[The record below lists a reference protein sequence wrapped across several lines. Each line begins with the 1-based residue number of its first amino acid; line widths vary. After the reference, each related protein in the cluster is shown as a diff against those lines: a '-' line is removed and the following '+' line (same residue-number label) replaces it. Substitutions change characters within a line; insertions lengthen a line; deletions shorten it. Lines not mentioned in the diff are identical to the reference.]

1 MSSLTADFK
10 GLTSKAVKASAEKH
24 GYNQIVSKRKS
35 GFVTAMQTLVTEPM
49 IILLFV
55 AASIYFLTGNP
66 GDGLFLSFAI
76 LLVAGISLFQ
86 ETRSRNA
93 LKKLKEIIQP
103 ETKVI
108 RNQKLEKIS
117 ASKLVLD
124 DIIVVEEGNSVPAD
138 AKIMQS
144 NDFSVNESVLTGE
157 SFSVSKQADENPE
170 IFMGTQVVG
179 GLAVA
184 KVTAIGNKTRLGK
197 IGKSMESQK
206 TEKTLVEKQINSFVK
221 KMVIAG
227 SFFFLLVW
235 ILNYVETQSLLGS
248 LLQAL
253 TLAMSILPEE
263 IPVAFATFMAM
274 GAWRLMKM
282 GIVVKQMKT
291 VESLGSATVICTD
304 KTGTIT
310 QNKMSLAKI
319 VTNKNWEIQDAD
331 AELNTEAKN
340 LIEVSMWASEP
351 IPFDPMEI
359 AIHKAYELNT
369 ASDLRSDFQM
379 VHEYPLSGKPPM
391 MTHIFENKDGKRII
405 AAKGAPEAL
414 LKVSNLD
421 QSAVEHIEKQLNQL
435 ASEGFRVLGVGKVI
449 TNVEK
454 FPEIQQDL
462 KFEFLGLIAFYDPPK
477 ENISK
482 VFENF
487 YSAGLQVKIITGDN
501 AVTTGEIAR
510 QINFRNAGK
519 SMDGEELL
527 KLSEEE
533 LKEKVK
539 TINIFTRMF
548 PEAKLK
554 IINALKANN
563 EIVAMTG
570 DGVNDGPALK
580 AAHIGIAMGKKGSE
594 IAKKAASLILV
605 KDDLSGMVD
614 AVEMGRRIYN
624 NLKKAI
630 QYIISIHIPII
641 LTVFIPLALG
651 WIYPNIFSP
660 VHIIFLELIMGPT
673 CSIIYENEPAEAN
686 ILKQK
691 PRPATQSFFNVKE
704 LSLSIIQ
711 GMGISVGTLGIYRFA
726 VSSGFSEDLTR
737 SMVFSCLI
745 AANIFLTLVNRSFFY
760 SAVTSLSYKNN
771 LIPIIIGITT
781 ILSAAMLFWEP
792 LRLFFEFGQISF
804 KQLVLCIATGFL
816 SVIWIEAYKLYKRRS
831 KLLRSKLKKH

>member
-10 GLTSKAVKASAEKH
+10 GLTSKAAKASAEKH

-35 GFVTAMQTLVTEPM
+35 GFITAMRTLVTEPM

-55 AASIYFLTGNP
+55 AAIIYFLTGNP

-86 ETRSRNA
+86 ENRSRNA
-93 LKKLKEIIQP
+93 LNKLKEIIQP

-138 AKIMQS
+138 ARIMQS

-197 IGKSMESQK
+197 IGKSMDSQK
-206 TEKTLVEKQINSFVK
+206 TEKTLLERQINNFVK

-227 SFFFLLVW
+227 SFFFILVW
-235 ILNYVETQSLLGS
+235 ILNYVETLSILES

-291 VESLGSATVICTD
+291 VESLGSATVICAD

-331 AELNTEAKN
+331 ANLNTEAKN

-369 ASDLRSDFQM
+369 ESDLRSDFHM

-391 MTHIFENKDGKRII
+391 MTHIFENKDEKRII

-414 LKVSNLD
+414 LKVSNLEE
-421 QSAVEHIEKQLNQL
+421 SVIEHIEKQLNQL
-435 ASEGFRVLGVGKVI
+435 ASEGFRVLGVGEVKEK
-449 TNVEK
+449 VEK
-454 FPEIQQDL
+454 LPKIQQDL

-482 VFENF
+482 VFEDF

-501 AVTTGEIAR
+501 AVTTAEIAR
-510 QINFRNAGK
+510 QINFKNSGK

-711 GMGISVGTLGIYRFA
+711 GIGISVGTLGIYRFA

-760 SAVTSLSYKNN
+760 SAVATLSYKNS
-771 LIPIIIGITT
+771 LIPIIIGITM
-781 ILSAAMLFWEP
+781 ILSAAMLFWKP
-792 LRLFFEFGQISF
+792 LRLFFEFGQISIT
-804 KQLVLCIATGFL
+804 QLILCITTGFL
-816 SVIWIEAYKLYKRRS
+816 SVIWIEAYKLYKRRT
-831 KLLRSKLKKH
+831 KN

>member
-1 MSSLTADFK
+1 MSNFTTNFK
-10 GLTSKAVKASAEKH
+10 GLTSEAVKASAESD
-24 GYNQIVSKRKS
+24 GYNQIESKKKS
-35 GFVTAMQTLVTEPM
+35 GFFTAIQTLITEPM

-55 AASIYFLTGNP
+55 AAIIYFLTGNP

-108 RNQKLEKIS
+108 RNNKLEKIS
-117 ASKLVLD
+117 ASKLVLN
-124 DIIVVEEGNSVPAD
+124 DIIVVEEGSSVPAD
-138 AKIMQS
+138 ATILQS
-144 NDFSVNESVLTGE
+144 NDFSVNEAVLTGE
-157 SFSVSKQADENPE
+157 SFSVSKQPEENPE
-170 IFMGTQVVG
+170 IYMGTQVVG

-206 TEKTLVEKQINSFVK
+206 HEKTLLEKQINNFVK

-235 ILNYVETQSLLGS
+235 ILNYLETQSILES

-291 VESLGSATVICTD
+291 VESLGSASVICAD

-319 VTNKNWEIQDAD
+319 VTSENWEIQDLNA
-331 AELNTEAKN
+331 ALNTKAKR
-340 LIEVSMWASEP
+340 LLEVSMWASEP

-359 AIHKAYELNT
+359 AIHNTYDLNT
-369 ASDLRSDFQM
+369 DVDLRKEFKM
-379 VHEYPLSGKPPM
+379 IHEYPLSGKPPM
-391 MTHIFENKDGKRII
+391 MTHIFENNLGKRII

-414 LKVSNLD
+414 LKVSDLD
-421 QSAVEHIEKQLNQL
+421 ERTKELIEKQLNNL
-435 ASEGFRVLGVGKVI
+435 ASEGFRVLGVGEVNTEI
-449 TNVEK
+449 QE

-462 KFEFLGLIAFYDPPK
+462 KFKFLGLIAFYDPPK

-482 VFENF
+482 VFEDF

-501 AVTTGEIAR
+501 AKTTAEIAR
-510 QINFRNAGK
+510 QINFKNAGK

-527 KLSEEE
+527 KLSDEE
-533 LKEKVK
+533 LKEEVK

-580 AAHIGIAMGKKGSE
+580 AAHIGIAMGKRGSE
-594 IAKKAASLILV
+594 LAKEAASLILI

-691 PRPATQSFFNVKE
+691 PRPVTQNFFNIKE
-704 LSLSIIQ
+704 LSLSVIQ
-711 GMGISVGTLGIYRFA
+711 GIGISVGTLGIYRFA
-726 VSSGFSEDLTR
+726 VFSGFSEDLTR

-745 AANIFLTLVNRSFFY
+745 AANIFLTLVNRSFLY
-760 SAVTSLSYKNN
+760 SAITTLSYKNR

-781 ILSAAMLFWEP
+781 LLSTAMLYWTP
-792 LRLFFEFGQISF
+792 LRKFFEFGQISL
-804 KQLVLCIATGFL
+804 KQLLLSLFIGFL
-816 SVIWIEAYKLYKRRS
+816 SVIWIEGYKFYKRRT
-831 KLLRSKLKKH
+831 KN